1 MSDLVKLGLYELV
14 WNHPPLPDGELL
26 AKVANPHA
34 RRTYQQA
41 IKRFYGCI
49 ERDPWLVTP
58 PAIDDYKATL
68 LYAYAPA
75 VAAVHLQVIRELYDE
90 AVERGLLAS
99 NPAAKTK
106 PPELSPERGVRTPA
120 REQAMEHAARS
131 PQHTHAGRRERAL
144 ALVVLHIGLSDAE
157 INALRVGDFVEG
169 GSLPAQR
176 RRAAACAGHSPRR
189 GQGRPRC
196 LPTGPRRHRPLA
208 ALFLIAFVARDGA
221 ARPHYRWNSAKR
233 STRGAMSVATND
245 MTVINVFSD
254 GPAVSLKGSPTVSP
268 TTAAL

>member
-157 INALRVGDFVEG
+157 INALRVGDFVEEEG
-169 GSLPAQR
+169 QGVLYLHREEGRPPVRVILPDEAKAALDAYLQGRAVTDHSPLFSSSPSLPETAQP
-176 RRAAACAGHSPRR
+176 G
-189 GQGRPRC
+189 
-196 LPTGPRRHRPLA
+196 
-208 ALFLIAFVARDGA
+208 
-221 ARPHYRWNSAKR
+221 
-233 STRGAMSVATND
+233 
-245 MTVINVFSD
+245 
-254 GPAVSLKGSPTVSP
+254 P
-268 TTAAL
+268 TTGGTARSAVPGAR